1 MTGTFIDTIVVCTMT
16 GLCIVMMGSWSDK
29 ALEGVQ
35 VTTDAFQR
43 GLYFLPSQVASCILM
58 ICLVFFAFT
67 TILGWDY
74 YGEKMLRVFVQ
85 PEPDGCQSI
94 PLAVYFGCVYR
105 TIHDSSCCMDYCRYL

>member
-43 GLYFLPSQVASCILM
+43 GLYFLPSQVASCIL
-58 ICLVFFAFT
+58 
-67 TILGWDY
+67 
-74 YGEKMLRVFVQ
+74 
-85 PEPDGCQSI
+85 
-94 PLAVYFGCVYR
+94 
-105 TIHDSSCCMDYCRYL
+105 